1 MSSFFNQSDFQNYM
15 FFKFPRAIMGKKS
28 KYKDLSDSA
37 RILYMLFY
45 DRLTYSMEK
54 RRFDKNGDIY
64 IFFTLNQI
72 IEETG
77 WSREKARRAL
87 AALEEYNLIVQKRD
101 KTGLAFRIYVRK
113 LVDDDDQDEE
123 QYKNHDSEVDSK
135 RDQGGIET
143 SPGVVS
149 KRDLIKNY
157 KSRTIE
163 SRYNSA
169 RARVTQTNSKGNG
182 KFNNFSQRDYSP
194 DVMDVIL
201 EKMCGDTG

>member
-1 MSSFFNQSDFQNYM
+1 MGGFFNQSDFQNYM
-15 FFKFPRAIMGKKS
+15 FFKFPRAIMGKNS

-45 DRLTYSMEK
+45 DRLTYSIEK
-54 RRFDKNGDIY
+54 KRVDKNGDIF

-87 AALEEYNLIVQKRD
+87 ASLEEYELIVQKRE
-101 KTGLAFRIYVRK
+101 KAGLAFRIYVRK
-113 LVDDDDQDEE
+113 LIDDDEE
-123 QYKNHDSEVDSK
+123 KQSPEVVSK

-149 KRDLIKNY
+149 KRDLIKNN
-157 KSRTIE
+157 KSRTNK
-163 SRYNSA
+163 SRCIA
-169 RARVTQTNSKGNG
+169 RARENPKNKFHNFTQ
-182 KFNNFSQRDYSP
+182 REYDY
-194 DVMDVIL
+194 DEL
-201 EKMCGDTG
+201 EKRLFAKYNTT

>member
-54 RRFDKNGDIY
+54 RRFDQNGDIY

-72 IEETG
+72 IDETG

-87 AALEEYNLIVQKRD
+87 VALEEYDLIVKKRE
-101 KTGLAFRIYVRK
+101 KAGLAFRIYVRK
-113 LVDDDDQDEE
+113 LVDEDEDQDE
-123 QYKNHDSEVDSK
+123 NHDSEVDSK

-169 RARVTQTNSKGNG
+169 RARVTQTKPKGKG

-194 DVMDVIL
+194 DDMDSIL